1 LGGLDAANQRDFLL
15 RLAGLMYGELAS
27 KAKGLIIKKQE
38 YARYSARKWKNMKKS
53 ISGTLTDLATM
64 VDANGNITPR
74 SNMSTPMSTPPLS
87 RKASKEDLTYSP
99 PASPD
104 NDPGTFSLTVAE
116 SAFHANECNVEKLIN
131 RPASRGWALKSPDAA
146 NRICR

>member
-1 LGGLDAANQRDFLL
+1 
-15 RLAGLMYGELAS
+15 MYGELAS

-87 RKASKEDLTYSP
+87 RKASKEDLYVGSP

-104 NDPGTFSLTVAE
+104 KDPGEITRRPRYLQPSYRSE
-116 SAFHANECNVEKLIN
+116 GNETGRARTWCALCGS
-131 RPASRGWALKSPDAA
+131 RPVDCGAWLD
-146 NRICR
+146 